1 MINWSALAA
10 DMPEGIKTGLEV
22 GGPILEKIIVAI
34 VLFMLG
40 KMIAGWVQSIV
51 KTLLKKAN
59 VDEALTGFLSSL
71 ARYAVLAATIIA
83 VLDQVGIQTTSLLA
97 VFASAGL
104 AIGLA
109 LQGSLSNFAAGTMI
123 LGFRPFKIGDIIEA
137 GGVAGCVEEIGIFT
151 TSLVTLDNETII
163 VPNSG
168 ITGGNIKN
176 FTAKEYRR
184 VSTDI
189 GVAYGAD
196 VHKAEEVLKA
206 AAAKNSLRRA
216 EPGPDVFLTG
226 FGASSI
232 DFNVRVY
239 VDNDNYWGA
248 INELRKQVYDD
259 LNEAGIEIPFN
270 QIVVHQAPAE

>member
-1 MINWSALAA
+1 MIDFSAIPA
-10 DMPEGIKTGLEV
+10 PESVKPALLV
-22 GGPILEKIIVAI
+22 AGPIVEKLIIAI
-34 VLFMLG
+34 VLFMIG
-40 KMIAGWVQSIV
+40 KMVAGWVQSIV
-51 KTLLKKAN
+51 KTLLRKAK

-123 LGFRPFKIGDIIEA
+123 LGFRPFKIGDVINA
-137 GGVAGCVEEIGIFT
+137 GGVSGCVEDIGLFT
-151 TSLVTLDNETII
+151 TTLLTLDNEVII

-168 ITGGNIKN
+168 ITGGNIQN
-176 FTAKEYRR
+176 FTSKDFRR

-189 GVAYGAD
+189 GIAYGED
-196 VHKAEEVLKA
+196 VHKAEKVLLA
-206 AAAKNSLRRA
+206 AASKNSLRRP
-216 EPGPDVFLTG
+216 EPEPNVFLTG

-239 VDNDNYWGA
+239 VDNANYWGA

-270 QIVVHQAPAE
+270 QIVVHQAPTPE